1 MELNNIKQIST
12 WGEAATDLNTNF
24 DKVSIEVEKL
34 KHATVRL
41 KGYFPTSQELIE
53 ANPTAM
59 AGSIAYVGTTYP
71 FVIWRWNSSEWEN
84 TNIQGGEPN
93 VDLNNYTTQDD
104 VKALLASMFV
114 PVDSE
119 ETLRDMLENG
129 NYDEGKI
136 YYVEEE

>member
-1 MELNNIKQIST
+1 MELNKIKQISI
-12 WGEAATDLNTNF
+12 WGETATDLNTNF
-24 DKVSIEVEKL
+24 DKVSLEVEKL

-71 FVIWRWNSSEWEN
+71 FVIWRWNGSEWEN

-93 VDLNNYTTQDD
+93 VDLNNYTTQAD

>member
-12 WGEAATDLNTNF
+12 WGEAATDLNANF

-71 FVIWRWNSSEWEN
+71 FVIWRWNGSEWEN
-84 TNIQGGEPN
+84 TNIQGGELN